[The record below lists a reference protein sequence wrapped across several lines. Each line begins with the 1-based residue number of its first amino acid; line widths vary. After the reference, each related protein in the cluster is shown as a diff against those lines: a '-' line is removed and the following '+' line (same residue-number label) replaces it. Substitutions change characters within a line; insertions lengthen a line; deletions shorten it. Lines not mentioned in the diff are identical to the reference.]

1 MKVGLVWTVWEQ
13 EEVLPAIAS
22 GVYARDRHE
31 VYWEQECKLYGGD
44 QLLLTEAGGGRGR
57 MCSEN
62 RQAVSACTQKL
73 KSLLFILACV

>member
-31 VYWEQECKLYGGD
+31 VYWEQECKLYGGS
-44 QLLLTEAGGGRGR
+44 GISC
-57 MCSEN
+57 CSQE
-62 RQAVSACTQKL
+62 QVEEGVGCVQKIGKQYQHVL
-73 KSLLFILACV
+73 KS